1 MKPLLVSLSLAVLA
15 FTASPWRRAQEL
27 PLSLCP
33 SLLRDFQLQP
43 LHDAR

>member
-1 MKPLLVSLSLAVLA
+1 MKPLLVFLPLAVLA
-15 FTASPWRRAQEL
+15 FTAPPWRRAQEL

-33 SLLRDFQLQP
+33 SLLRDFQFQP